1 MNLNAIIPLL
11 LVLQCSWSVPMD
23 QFYPFDS
30 QSDRKFSN
38 SQSPQRVKLSG
49 DAGTYSTAYVS
60 LKLY

>member
-23 QFYPFDS
+23 QFYPFDR
-30 QSDRKFSN
+30 QRDHKFSN